1 MEPVKQDSGHVIA
14 RLYRMLERD
23 YFSASVGDE
32 HDVFGQQ
39 RQHMIDVPLLEGCE
53 EPADPFKFDRF
64 GRDWLLLGYFHLASC
79 PAHQLAAIRLLL
91 AEQFS

>member
-1 MEPVKQDSGHVIA
+1 MKTSLKIGHYALEPIEQDLGHEIA

-39 RQHMIDVPLLEGCE
+39 RQHMID
-53 EPADPFKFDRF
+53 
-64 GRDWLLLGYFHLASC
+64 LA
-79 PAHQLAAIRLLL
+79 R
-91 AEQFS
+91 EM